1 MFVKKHFDLF
11 KGCLQYAYTGALDY
25 GCLGGESKN
34 ILSLWYICC
43 MFCLCCVQGFVLEM
57 MEKWVCEFYV
67 ICVFKCL
74 VFFEFHRVVNRYVY
88 TCINLVGIL
97 LLAFCWMKVH
107 MTYCIAIKISQ
118 TSQNF
123 VLHYFLKI
131 LLINNPKLIKS
142 F

>member
-1 MFVKKHFDLF
+1 MFVKKHVDLF

-25 GCLGGESKN
+25 CCLGGESKN
-34 ILSLWYICC
+34 ILSLWCC

-74 VFFEFHRVVNRYVY
+74 VFFEFHRVVNQYVY
-88 TCINLVGIL
+88 TFVLVII
-97 LLAFCWMKVH
+97 LLAFYVTCFLLNESAHDILHCNKNF
-107 MTYCIAIKISQ
+107 TNIAKFCASLF
-118 TSQNF
+118 SKN
-123 VLHYFLKI
+123 
-131 LLINNPKLIKS
+131 INNPKLIKS